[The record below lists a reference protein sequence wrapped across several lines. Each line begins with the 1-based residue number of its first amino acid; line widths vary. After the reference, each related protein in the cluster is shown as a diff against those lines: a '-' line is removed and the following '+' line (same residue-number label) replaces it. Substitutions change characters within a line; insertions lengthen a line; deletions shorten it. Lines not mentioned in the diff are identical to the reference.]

1 MTGKPR
7 LFLDASV
14 LIAAAGSEQGGSSL
28 ILAICR
34 ENKAQAVGSRIVLL
48 EAERNIREKLGGDAL
63 LRYYQQVA
71 NLDLELVS
79 PPTPGECEAQARIIN
94 AKDAHVLAAAVKGR
108 VDVLLTLDRKHFF
121 TRQVRDAGLPFAI
134 MTPGDYLRRLIR

>member
-34 ENKAQAVGSRIVLL
+34 ENQAQAVGSRIVLL

-71 NLDLELVS
+71 NLGS
-79 PPTPGECEAQARIIN
+79 
-94 AKDAHVLAAAVKGR
+94 
-108 VDVLLTLDRKHFF
+108 
-121 TRQVRDAGLPFAI
+121 
-134 MTPGDYLRRLIR
+134 